1 MSAKFFMNKSDL
13 NFYLNELAKEIKKSY
28 GRNFE
33 TEIIIVGGGA
43 IMTNYSFREMTADID
58 AIIRANARIK
68 DVIYKIADKYNLP
81 NDWLNSDFM
90 STESY
95 SPQLIEVSKYY
106 RSFGNGAL
114 SVRTIDAE
122 YLIAMKLRSFRPYKK
137 DLSDIVGLIME
148 HKINGYPLSEETIVS
163 AYEKLYNCALPDKV
177 SEFLKE
183 VLATENL
190 ETLYSKVITQEESN
204 KERLVSFEKKYPE
217 VLSENNLEDILAK
230 LQSEI
235 DETPETTDNTKDSEN
250 KGGNG
255 SLVYDEIGNNP
266 SLLGTVVD
274 GDDDPGPTPNKDKA
288 DI

>member
-1 MSAKFFMNKSDL
+1 MSAKFYMNKSNL

-43 IMTNYSFREMTADID
+43 IMTNYSFRDMTTDID

-68 DVIYKIADKYNLP
+68 DVIYKVADKYNLP

-95 SPQLIEVSKYY
+95 SSKLIEVSKYY
-106 RSFGNGAL
+106 KSFGNGTL
-114 SVRTIDAE
+114 SVRIVDAE

-137 DLSDIVGLIME
+137 DLSDTVGLIME
-148 HKINGYPLSEETIVS
+148 HKINGYPLTEETIVS
-163 AYEKLYNCALPDKV
+163 AYKKLYNCDLPDKV

-190 ETLYSKVITQEESN
+190 EELYNKVVTQEEFN
-204 KERLVSFEKKYPE
+204 KERLVSFEEKYPNA
-217 VLSENNLEDILAK
+217 LNENNLEEILAK
-230 LQSEI
+230 LQSDV
-235 DETPETTDNTKDSEN
+235 DETPAPTDDSKGYEHKDSSSTLDYESIA
-250 KGGNG
+250 K
-255 SLVYDEIGNNP
+255 NP

-274 GDDDPGPTPNKDKA
+274 GDDDPDPTPNIDKS
-288 DI
+288 DT